1 MDSQTD
7 KVNDAIRV
15 LMTKTHVTQNDIA
28 TSLGQSKATVS
39 LRFRGRNREWT
50 ISELGKIITLFG
62 FKNLIDFFKFVEA
75 NSKYKYDV
83 DTVLNTL
90 QHNEKAA

>member
-1 MDSQTD
+1 MDSQAD

-28 TSLGQSKATVS
+28 TSLGQSKVTVS
-39 LRFRGRNREWT
+39 LRFRGRNRDWT

-62 FKNLIDFFKFVEA
+62 FKNLIDFFTFVDMNNEYKHNLDALIPTTTA
-75 NSKYKYDV
+75 NK
-83 DTVLNTL
+83 
-90 QHNEKAA
+90 KAA